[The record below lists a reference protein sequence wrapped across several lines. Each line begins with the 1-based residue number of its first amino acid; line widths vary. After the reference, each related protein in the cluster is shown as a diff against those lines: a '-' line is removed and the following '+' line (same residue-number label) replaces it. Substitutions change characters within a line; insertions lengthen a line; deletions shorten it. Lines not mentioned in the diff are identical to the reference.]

1 MLITNDETRRES
13 LNKDIQMET
22 ENAKRKSDFLGLP
35 NLFCFVFLN
44 KGE

>member
-1 MLITNDETRRES
+1 MLITNGKTRHEL

-22 ENAKRKSDFLGLP
+22 EYAKSKYDFLGLP
-35 NLFCFVFLN
+35 NLFFFFLN